1 MVNLNAER
9 GGNINN
15 RKRKTRKCKSRRIKT
30 KRVKITKKSATRS
43 FNRKGTKKLRKKR
56 KMKGGD
62 EGDDA
67 EDAKANIKG
76 VFKARF
82 IKQLYKNVLTL
93 CDENTEHLNNDIDV
107 TDGDVDK
114 YIAEN
119 EWGYSLMSIRLPN
132 NNKNIIKKYLIAK
145 ANLNAYTE
153 DRNWQDTGTSDT
165 GTSDTGTSNTNCA
178 TLNSGKNIDNLPE
191 KKKETYSKQ
200 KGSLTIINRVRTGP
214 ILQKLQ
220 LEAVNELFNINT
232 DIMPTSEELQK
243 VYPSFISD
251 GKTVSREPPIKY
263 DKDCSCW
270 MKEGENVAK
279 IMKKKPSTP
288 TELLKFCITRINTI
302 FGKNIALLDTS
313 DDFASIYNNY
323 VTQIIKL
330 YEKNN
335 IKYKESEIWWRER
348 VYKECEKVYNELK
361 GILDT
366 KKSISNS
373 LNQRRDN
380 FDPPE
385 EWISRYR

>member
-62 EGDDA
+62 EGDDEEAA
-67 EDAKANIKG
+67 EDAEAKIKG

-93 CDENTEHLNNDIDV
+93 CGDDTKHLNNDIDV
-107 TDGDVDK
+107 TDGDVDDHITDNK
-114 YIAEN
+114 
-119 EWGYSLMSIRLPN
+119 WGYSLLSICLPN

-153 DRNWQDTGTSDT
+153 DRNWLDTGTSD
-165 GTSDTGTSNTNCA
+165 TNCA
-178 TLNSGKNIDNLPE
+178 TLNSSKNQDKLP
-191 KKKETYSKQ
+191 KKKQETYSEQ
-200 KGSLTIINRVRTGP
+200 KGSLTIRNRFQTGP

-220 LEAVNELFNINT
+220 LEAVNDLFNINT
-232 DIMPTSEELQK
+232 DIMPTSEEIHLK
-243 VYPSFISD
+243 P
-251 GKTVSREPPIKY
+251 PPIKY

-270 MKEGENVAK
+270 MKEDENVADIMK
-279 IMKKKPSTP
+279 KKPDIMKKKPSTP

-302 FGKNIALLDTS
+302 FGENIASLDTS

-323 VTQIIKL
+323 VTQIIEL

-335 IKYKESEIWWRER
+335 KKYKKSEVWWRER
-348 VYKECEKVYNELK
+348 VYKECKRPYDKLK
-361 GILDT
+361 DRLDVA
-366 KKSISNS
+366 KNIYSNS
-373 LNQRRDN
+373 TEQRRNN
-380 FDPPE
+380 FEPSDAL
-385 EWISRYR
+385 IKCRGM

>member
-67 EDAKANIKG
+67 KAAKDAEAAEAAEANIKG

-93 CDENTEHLNNDIDV
+93 CGKDTEHLNNYIDV
-107 TDGDVDK
+107 TNDDVDT
-114 YIAEN
+114 YIAKDG
-119 EWGYSLMSIRLPN
+119 WGRTLIDYDGPKKKSIRDE
-132 NNKNIIKKYLIAK
+132 IKKYLIAK
-145 ANLNAYTE
+145 ANSEAYK
-153 DRNWQDTGTSDT
+153 DYGNRIDN

-232 DIMPTSEELQK
+232 DIMPTSEEFNK
-243 VYPSFISD
+243 VYLSFVWGGI
-251 GKTVSREPPIKY
+251 TVSSEPPIKY

-279 IMKKKPSTP
+279 IMNEKPSTP
-288 TELLKFCITRINTI
+288 TELLKFCIRRINTI
-302 FGKNIALLDTS
+302 FDEKIALDTG

-323 VTQIIKL
+323 VTQIIEL

-335 IKYKESEIWWRER
+335 IIEYKESEIWWRKR
-348 VYKECEKVYNELK
+348 AYNELK

-366 KKSISNS
+366 KTKSISNS
-373 LNQRRDN
+373 LEQRRDN
-380 FDPPE
+380 FAPSE